1 MPNIATIHSH
11 SQPLIL
17 VAATCAFLGASC
29 SDNQTITNA
38 KKPYEAAM
46 PTALA
51 CTPNLDGKIEASELA
66 PVLDVPTQLLVSPSG
81 VTRTTS
87 VAPSVDTSGKNRW
100 DYSVDYADDRA
111 ATLTATALA
120 GKWYAASF
128 PADAFVLPFDLGG
141 AIDAVYRYD
150 QNALS
155 LLGLAST
162 RENPPEGK
170 TLWTYTNA
178 VALYKFPLTPGA
190 SYTVSSEVRNGTA
203 RGVPYAA
210 KDTYEV
216 KVDAAGRVDLPDL
229 IFEQALRVRVKVTI
243 APVAGADIVQ
253 RQVSFLSECSGEIAR
268 ITSVASETAEDFTTA
283 KEIRRLGL

>member
-1 MPNIATIHSH
+1 MPS
-11 SQPLIL
+11 
-17 VAATCAFLGASC
+17 
-29 SDNQTITNA
+29 
-38 KKPYEAAM
+38 
-46 PTALA
+46 ALA

-81 VTRTTS
+81 VARTTS
-87 VAPSVDTSGKNRW
+87 ITPSVDPSGKNRW

-141 AIDAVYRYD
+141 AIEAVYRYD

-170 TLWTYTNA
+170 TLWAYTTA
-178 VALYKFPLTPGA
+178 VALYKFPLTPGS
-190 SYTVSSEVRNGTA
+190 SYTVSSDVRNGTA

-268 ITSVASETAEDFTTA
+268 ITSVAGETAEDFTTA